1 MASSWVPRP
10 VRTRGIGQSSRLV
23 QVEVKQ
29 VDRPGKLGTLVPG
42 GGQSERPK
50 KETKRRGKRSTVG
63 CEVRCISKVC
73 EDGGCDDDIDVEARR
88 IPRNKSGRQSGSALD
103 WSWFQAS
110 ISLGL

>member
-23 QVEVKQ
+23 QVEVK
-29 VDRPGKLGTLVPG
+29 RNAGPG

-73 EDGGCDDDIDVEARR
+73 EDGECDDDIDVEARR
-88 IPRNKSGRQSGSALD
+88 IPRNKSSRQSGSALD
-103 WSWFQAS
+103 WSVGKS
-110 ISLGL
+110 P

>member
-29 VDRPGKLGTLVPG
+29 VDCLGKLGTLVP

-63 CEVRCISKVC
+63 CEVRCISKVG
-73 EDGGCDDDIDVEARR
+73 EDGGCDEDIDVEASR
-88 IPRNKSGRQSGSALD
+88 IPRNKSGRRSAVG
-103 WSWFQAS
+103 A
-110 ISLGL
+110 